1 LFSGLDNLDQLILN
15 YNHISHLGPGMFS
28 GMPKL
33 TTLYIDHNQV
43 RTIHPEAFD
52 DLQGEFG
59 NLSCQCHDQQFL

>member
-1 LFSGLDNLDQLILN
+1 
-15 YNHISHLGPGMFS
+15 MFS